1 MGLPEGDG
9 SRSDSKIIWTWTVS
23 SKTFQVPYF
32 FIRSATGAALLERRS
47 PAISHCETFIWS
59 NVLPHINTRQIS
71 NLILLP
77 LFRGIERDVRSDD
90 CAVLFFRVLKLTG
103 PTLSYSILSL
113 YFSSMCPVKYR
124 GGTQIWNLLQM
135 QAQRNWV
142 VDSGCLHDHSR
153 RKLRTRR
160 ASLHDGTKW
169 QRLNCSCCLF
179 QQGIDF
185 LKHSKLNGHCTY
197 QSVLSPV
204 PPQPPLLQTWHLMS

>member
-1 MGLPEGDG
+1 MNLNGFEQNIPSTVFFYTISYWCCSSGT
-9 SRSDSKIIWTWTVS
+9 KVS
-23 SKTFQVPYF
+23 SNITLRDFHLKQ
-32 FIRSATGAALLERRS
+32 R
-47 PAISHCETFIWS
+47 
-59 NVLPHINTRQIS
+59 LPHINTRQIS

-90 CAVLFFRVLKLTG
+90 CAVLFFRVLKLSG